1 MIYTAY
7 SGAEGSRPDA
17 IACRGQLARI
27 QKNAALDA
35 THRERRLLEY
45 VVEETLSGRGNRIK
59 AYTIALE
66 VFGRSDTFDPQADPI
81 VRIAASHLRRALER
95 YYLTSGKADP
105 IVIDIPK
112 GSYVPSFSIRSMP
125 DDAPPRID
133 EQRCADGGA
142 LERRSG
148 SSRRP
153 PPGPQD
159 IRAQLARLDS
169 SLEFPK
175 TGRARLFLTY
185 IVEEALAGREARIKG
200 YSIAIEVFKRS
211 ENFSQDDPVVRIEA
225 GRLRR
230 ALERYY
236 LVAGQH
242 DPVRIDMPKG
252 GDVPVFSWHSEGSEA
267 PTDSQSRSFVHA
279 DPPTGPRWQVRSRM
293 LVAVVV
299 IAGLV
304 ASAYGISRVMM
315 GDTSIQQTDMLE
327 VALPTLVIAPFANLG
342 DGPEAQIYTHGLTEE
357 LLTAL
362 PRFKEIRVF
371 GRETSQSLPPDVS
384 VSQVRDG
391 YDASYLLSGGVRTA
405 GSRIRVTARLL
416 DTSNGAILWSQD
428 YENDLRSRDLF
439 AIQTDVANKVAAT
452 IAQPYGIIARASN
465 AKMPPDDLGAYTC
478 TLNFYAYRAELSAER
493 HAEVR
498 DCLEG
503 AVARYPGY
511 ATAWAMLSILY
522 LDEERF
528 KFNPK
533 SDADAPLRRALQA
546 ARSAIQLD
554 PANVRGL
561 QALMT
566 ALFFN
571 QELAEAIRIGEQAL
585 ATNPNDT
592 ELIGEFGT
600 RLAIGGQWE
609 RGAALLDQALALNP
623 GGGGYYRGTRAF
635 AAYMLG
641 NSQAAAFGIR
651 QADLQKFPLFHVVA
665 ATIYADAGLPEDARQ
680 AGETFIRI
688 RPDFIRNIAAELKI
702 RNIPSKDQLRLL
714 SALRKAGMPLP
725 AGVDPVVDSAA
736 AVFSAP

>member
-1 MIYTAY
+1 MRQSRGKRGPVLSRLGGVMIYAAY
-7 SGAEGSRPDA
+7 SGVEGSRPDT

-27 QKNAALDA
+27 RRCAAFDA
-35 THRERRLLEY
+35 TDRERRLLEY
-45 VVEETLSGRGNRIK
+45 VVEETLSDRSNRIK

-66 VFGRSDTFDPQADPI
+66 VFGRSDAFDPQADPI

-95 YYLTSGKADP
+95 YYLTSGKTDP
-105 IVIDIPK
+105 IVIEIPK
-112 GSYVPSFSIRSMP
+112 GSYVPSFSIKSIP
-125 DDAPPRID
+125 DDGLPKAD
-133 EQRCADGGA
+133 EQRCANGGT
-142 LERRSG
+142 LERCAG

-159 IRAQLARLDS
+159 IRAQLRRLDS
-169 SLEFPK
+169 SVEFPK
-175 TGRARLFLTY
+175 TGRLGLFLAY
-185 IVEEALAGREARIKG
+185 IVEETLAGREARIKG
-200 YSIAIEVFKRS
+200 LSIAIEVFKRPES
-211 ENFSQDDPVVRIEA
+211 SPQDDPVVRIAA

-252 GDVPVFSWHSEGSEA
+252 GYVPVFSWHNEGSEVQ
-267 PTDSQSRSFVHA
+267 TDNQPRPFEHA
-279 DPPTGPRWQVRSRM
+279 DPVAGSVWQGRNRM
-293 LVAVVV
+293 VVAVVV
-299 IAGLV
+299 LAGLG
-304 ASAYGISRVMM
+304 ASAYAISSRAMGNTAMQQAHMPGI
-315 GDTSIQQTDMLE
+315 E
-327 VALPTLVIAPFANLG
+327 LPTLVIAPFANLG
-342 DGPEAQIYTHGLTEE
+342 NGPDAQIHTHGLTEE

-371 GRETSQSLPPDVS
+371 SRETSLSSNVS
-384 VSQVRDG
+384 VSQVQDG
-391 YDASYLLSGGVRTA
+391 YDAPYLLSGGVQTA

-428 YENDLRSRDLF
+428 YENDLASRDLF

-452 IAQPYGIIARASN
+452 IAQPYGILAQANN
-465 AKMPPDDLGAYTC
+465 AKLSPDDPGAYTC
-478 TLNFYAYRAELSAER
+478 TSDFYAYRTELSTGR
-493 HAEVR
+493 HAAVR

-533 SDADAPLRRALQA
+533 PDAAAPLQRALQA

-561 QALMT
+561 QAMMT

-571 QELAEAIRIGEQAL
+571 QELAEAIRVGEQAL
-585 ATNPNDT
+585 AANPNDT

-600 RLAIGGQWE
+600 RLAIAGQWE

-623 GGGGYYRGTRAF
+623 GAGGNHHGTRAL
-635 AAYMLG
+635 AAHMLG
-641 NSQAAAFGIR
+641 DSQAAVFG
-651 QADLQKFPLFHVVA
+651 
-665 ATIYADAGLPEDARQ
+665 AGLPDDARQ
-680 AGETFIRI
+680 ANEAFVRA
-688 RPDFIRNIAAELKI
+688 RPDFTRNIAAELKI
-702 RNIPSKDQLRLL
+702 KNIPPKDQLRLL
-714 SALRKAGMPLP
+714 TALRKAGMLVSV
-725 AGVDPVVDSAA
+725 GGDPVVDSSA
-736 AVFSAP
+736 AVFSSP